1 MNRTDVTPF
10 WKALDWWVVGLY
22 VLLCVVGCLSIYGA
36 SFDFEHPGFFD
47 MDQRSGKQVVWFL
60 LALVIGA
67 FLLMMD
73 SNTYYNWSFI
83 LYAGIIL
90 ILLLTLAVATDV
102 KGSRSWL
109 NLGFISIQPAELA
122 KFSTAL
128 ALSRL
133 MSSYNFQLRQTKS
146 VLMIGS
152 LILLPMLIIVLQKET
167 GSALVFAAFI
177 LMLFREG
184 MPGVLLFL
192 LVCLVAYF
200 VLGIR
205 FGEDLLFQTTSLGPM
220 LVLLLI
226 FIILCGMLITY
237 RKDYALVKGLIFI
250 QLPIFVVALLVNAL
264 GWFAF
269 DVNDVLVTMLI
280 LTVLFLLFKALVLRM
295 MPYFYLSLFVLFSI
309 AFLYSTD
316 YAFDKILEPHHRVRI
331 QVLLGMKDDPSG
343 AGYNVNQSKIAIGSG
358 GLFGKGFLN
367 GTQTKLKY
375 VPEQDTDFIFCTVGE
390 EQGLMGSAFV
400 LGLYLALFLRLIYL
414 AERQRNPFARIYG
427 YCVVS
432 ILFFHVFV
440 NIGMVLG
447 LMPVI
452 GIPSPFLSYGG
463 SSLWSFTILLFIF
476 LRLDADRTQY
486 R

>member
-1 MNRTDVTPF
+1 MTPF

-152 LILLPMLIIVLQKET
+152 LILLPM
-167 GSALVFAAFI
+167 
-177 LMLFREG
+177 
-184 MPGVLLFL
+184 
-192 LVCLVAYF
+192 
-200 VLGIR
+200 
-205 FGEDLLFQTTSLGPM
+205 
-220 LVLLLI
+220 
-226 FIILCGMLITY
+226 
-237 RKDYALVKGLIFI
+237 
-250 QLPIFVVALLVNAL
+250 
-264 GWFAF
+264 
-269 DVNDVLVTMLI
+269 
-280 LTVLFLLFKALVLRM
+280 
-295 MPYFYLSLFVLFSI
+295 
-309 AFLYSTD
+309 
-316 YAFDKILEPHHRVRI
+316 
-331 QVLLGMKDDPSG
+331 
-343 AGYNVNQSKIAIGSG
+343 
-358 GLFGKGFLN
+358 
-367 GTQTKLKY
+367 
-375 VPEQDTDFIFCTVGE
+375 
-390 EQGLMGSAFV
+390 
-400 LGLYLALFLRLIYL
+400 
-414 AERQRNPFARIYG
+414 
-427 YCVVS
+427 
-432 ILFFHVFV
+432 
-440 NIGMVLG
+440 
-447 LMPVI
+447 
-452 GIPSPFLSYGG
+452 
-463 SSLWSFTILLFIF
+463 
-476 LRLDADRTQY
+476 
-486 R
+486 